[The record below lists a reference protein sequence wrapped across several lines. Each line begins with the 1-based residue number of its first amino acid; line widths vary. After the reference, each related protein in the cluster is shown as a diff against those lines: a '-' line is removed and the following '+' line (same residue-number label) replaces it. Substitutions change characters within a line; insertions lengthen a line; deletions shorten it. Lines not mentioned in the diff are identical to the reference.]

1 MKKSHNK
8 LKKIVSITAA
18 SMVLA
23 SMLTTGVSAEEVKI
37 ENIKSSSYDS
47 VTGVTTLIVNLAG
60 TTKTYLVAEKD
71 KDLSEKTQVQPTNVT
86 SDGSIVK
93 YDITPDINILK
104 VYGKTTM
111 NYGDFYYAEVENN
124 TKTYETQTF
133 DFSEVIENNVE
144 EKSQEG
150 KYDALTSATIVKSSS
165 NKTSNYL
172 NLIGKNVIST
182 VRLTQEGY
190 DSFYPGSNLDK
201 PNTFPE
207 NAIFMPVA
215 TTEEEGIT
223 ISAVKNVQVS
233 IDYDTL
239 INALA
244 LKEIGKE
251 TELSSNFLSKLQ
263 QVSDLTIDE
272 SEVGYAKPLYKDGTY
287 GKREVVNESA
297 LNSTVKNA
305 YTKTTY
311 QYGSKGHGEY
321 IVQFYIDGNGMD
333 ADSFTAYMQSITGA
347 TIKNNR
353 TNQKDGLFSV
363 HNIWGVSGHGLYV
376 EVSVSKTEGTVH
388 YDGKFKDLSVGE
400 NSDDYTVTLMADGY
414 EDLVISDVNFDKY
427 LDGVT
432 LKKDTFKVS
441 ENNAE
446 LEVNTDNVESA
457 FEENL
462 NKEASYT
469 LTKKNGKES
478 IDCSSFLGEC
488 NGRTTI
494 IENLKALVEANG
506 EGEYSL
512 NVKTKDY
519 AEVSLSLIIE
529 NDVTDDN
536 NNNDDDENNE
546 DKENNSSNEENNN
559 VTNNVNSNNNNGSS
573 SNTATSD
580 GTTTKTSDTNEIAI
594 LSILSLASAMV
605 IGFRKKIG
613 SLLK

>member
-1 MKKSHNK
+1 MKRSHDK

-18 SMVLA
+18 TMVLA
-23 SMLTTGVSAEEVKI
+23 SILTTGVSAEEVKF

-47 VTGVTTLIVNLAG
+47 VTGVTTLILNVAG

-71 KDLSEKTQVQPTNVT
+71 KDLSDKTQVKSTNVT

-93 YDITPDINILK
+93 YDITPEINISK

-111 NYGDFYYAEVENN
+111 SYGDFYYAEVEDGA
-124 TKTYETQTF
+124 KTYENSTF
-133 DFSEVIENNVE
+133 AFSEAIENNVE

-150 KYDALTSATIVKSSS
+150 KYDALTSATIAKSST
-165 NKTSNYL
+165 NKTPNYL
-172 NLIGKNVIST
+172 NLIGKNVLST

-190 DSFYPGSNLDK
+190 DSFYPGSNIDK

-207 NAIFMPVA
+207 NATFIPVA
-215 TTEEEGIT
+215 TKEEEGIT
-223 ISAVKNVQVS
+223 ISAIKDVQVS

-251 TELSSNFLSKLQ
+251 TELSSNFLSKLE

-272 SEVGYAKPLYKDGTY
+272 SEIGYAKPLYKDGTY
-287 GKREVVNESA
+287 GKREVVNKDA

-321 IVQFYIDGNGMD
+321 IAQFYIDGNGMD
-333 ADSFTAYMQSITGA
+333 ADSFTAYMQSLTAA

-353 TNQKDGLFSV
+353 TNEKDGLFFI

-388 YDGKFKDLSVGE
+388 YDGKFKDLSVGA
-400 NSDDYTVTLMADGY
+400 NSDDYTITLMADGY
-414 EDLVISDVNFDKY
+414 EDIVISDVNFDKY

-441 ENNAE
+441 EKRAE
-446 LEVNTDNVESA
+446 LEVNIDNVESA
-457 FEENL
+457 FGENL
-462 NKEASYT
+462 GKEASYT
-469 LTKKNGKES
+469 LTKKNGKQS
-478 IDCSSFLGEC
+478 TDCSSFLGEC
-488 NGRTTI
+488 NGKTAI
-494 IENLKALVEANG
+494 IEDLKALVEANG

-519 AEVSLSLIIE
+519 AEVSLSLTIE

-536 NNNDDDENNE
+536 NDN
-546 DKENNSSNEENNN
+546 KENNASDEENNN
-559 VTNNVNSNNNNGSS
+559 GKNNGNSSNTTNNNNGSS
-573 SNTATSD
+573 SNTTNG
-580 GTTTKTSDTNEIAI
+580 GTTTKTSDANEVAI